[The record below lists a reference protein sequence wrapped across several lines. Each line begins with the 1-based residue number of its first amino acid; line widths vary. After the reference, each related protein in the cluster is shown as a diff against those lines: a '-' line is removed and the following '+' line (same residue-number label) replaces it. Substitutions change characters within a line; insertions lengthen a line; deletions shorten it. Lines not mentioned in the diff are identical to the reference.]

1 MTQFPATGLVRSY
14 ICGVHAMFWIWIW
27 NWPVHKQKKRQNC
40 DWISQKKTVWAPACP
55 IQRKPA
61 GAGKPSVFE
70 HIFWLSPH
78 SESQFTIHCHS
89 LSFHYPFM
97 IRSLSI
103 HCCNLLYFISTHC
116 ETLGGYVPSVL
127 LLGQLALLLQQRL
140 GLQCVAT
147 GLRWCLDAL
156 EKLRA
161 LLLLLKISFITLKYT
176 YLELFEQQAAF
187 ISSVPGG
194 YNPMSCDPAY
204 MSVWRYACMHVQA
217 FKDASS
223 PESVLVDASSASK
236 ANGQGN
242 RTCGVIFRTLS
253 CISSIV
259 NTFAHAFTS
268 KSTCLSLSPYVCKY
282 IYIYICV
289 CVCAACVCV
298 YVCMYV
304 CMFVCMYVC
313 MYVRTHVCMYVCMHA
328 CMHACMHVCLYE
340 LCMYVCLY
348 AGR

>member
-1 MTQFPATGLVRSY
+1 
-14 ICGVHAMFWIWIW
+14 MFWIWIW
-27 NWPVHKQKKRQNC
+27 NWPVHKQKKWQNC

-55 IQRKPA
+55 IQRKPP

-97 IRSLSI
+97 ICSLSI
-103 HCCNLLYFISTHC
+103 HCCNLLYFITTHC
-116 ETLGGYVPSVL
+116 EALGGYVPSVL

-161 LLLLLKISFITLKYT
+161 LLLLLKISFITLTYT
-176 YLELFEQQAAF
+176 YLELFKQQAAF

-223 PESVLVDASSASK
+223 PESVPVDASSASK

-259 NTFAHAFTS
+259 NTFAYVFTS
-268 KSTCLSLSPYVCKY
+268 KSTRLSLSL
-282 IYIYICV
+282 CV
-289 CVCAACVCV
+289 
-298 YVCMYV
+298 
-304 CMFVCMYVC
+304 
-313 MYVRTHVCMYVCMHA
+313 
-328 CMHACMHVCLYE
+328 
-340 LCMYVCLY
+340 
-348 AGR
+348 

>member
-1 MTQFPATGLVRSY
+1 M
-14 ICGVHAMFWIWIW
+14 IC
-27 NWPVHKQKKRQNC
+27 
-40 DWISQKKTVWAPACP
+40 
-55 IQRKPA
+55 
-61 GAGKPSVFE
+61 
-70 HIFWLSPH
+70 
-78 SESQFTIHCHS
+78 
-89 LSFHYPFM
+89 
-97 IRSLSI
+97 SLSI
-103 HCCNLLYFISTHC
+103 HCCNLLYFITTHC
-116 ETLGGYVPSVL
+116 EALGGYVPSVL

-161 LLLLLKISFITLKYT
+161 LLLLLKISFITLTYT
-176 YLELFEQQAAF
+176 YLELFKQQAAF

-223 PESVLVDASSASK
+223 PESVPVDASSASK

-259 NTFAHAFTS
+259 NTFAYVFTS
-268 KSTCLSLSPYVCKY
+268 KSTRLSLSP
-282 IYIYICV
+282 CV
-289 CVCAACVCV
+289 
-298 YVCMYV
+298 
-304 CMFVCMYVC
+304 
-313 MYVRTHVCMYVCMHA
+313 
-328 CMHACMHVCLYE
+328 
-340 LCMYVCLY
+340 
-348 AGR
+348 